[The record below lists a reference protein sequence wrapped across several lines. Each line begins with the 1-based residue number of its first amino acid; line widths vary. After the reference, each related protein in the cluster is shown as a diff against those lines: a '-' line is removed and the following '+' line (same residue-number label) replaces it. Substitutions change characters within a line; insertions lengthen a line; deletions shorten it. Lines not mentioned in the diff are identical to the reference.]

1 MPGKQPS
8 IYSSSYTTK
17 QNCVSGNRKQ
27 LYTCF
32 ILASDQPLAEDGDD
46 GRGRRAHALS
56 SSQIRTLQGR
66 IIQTNYRASLKAEG
80 IVGIAADL
88 LSAV

>member
-32 ILASDQPLAEDGDD
+32 ILASDQPLFAQERALYNTDAEMMEVERGDPPFVFA
-46 GRGRRAHALS
+46 GLAWCPR
-56 SSQIRTLQGR
+56 
-66 IIQTNYRASLKAEG
+66 
-80 IVGIAADL
+80 
-88 LSAV
+88 

>member
-17 QNCVSGNRKQ
+17 QNCVSGNRTQ

-32 ILASDQPLAEDGDD
+32 ILASDQPFVFAGYEELAVQYHYFTD
-46 GRGRRAHALS
+46 
-56 SSQIRTLQGR
+56 ITLL
-66 IIQTNYRASLKAEG
+66 YL
-80 IVGIAADL
+80 
-88 LSAV
+88 